1 MAKENRFI
9 EKRVHSRVPVKIPVK
24 YRLEKNTNVFQG
36 VEVWRNFKENAYTL
50 DMALGGMKISV
61 DRPLKIGDVLEF
73 EIFLFFKFSYVNVY
87 SRVVWVNGQ
96 DIGIKFLAMKEHSR
110 SVLEDYLKSVAY
122 TQSRALQTSST

>member
-9 EKRVHSRVPVKIPVK
+9 EKRGHPRVPVKIPVK

-50 DMALGGMKISV
+50 DMALGGMKISA
-61 DRPLKIGDVLEF
+61 DRPLRIGDVLEF
-73 EIFLFFKFSYVNVY
+73 EIFLFFKFTYVNVY

-96 DIGIKFLAMKEHSR
+96 DIGIKFLAMKEESR
-110 SVLEDYLKSVAY
+110 NVLEDYLKSVAF
-122 TQSRALQTSST
+122 TQSRALQASAT